1 MAKPVSKSSRAQGSP
16 VPLRVLIVEH
26 NQADVELAVKELER
40 AGFQVSAEMAET
52 AEEFTQRLAQREYD
66 VVLADYRLPGWTGM
80 DALAILRQ
88 QGFTLPFI
96 LVTGTLGE
104 ERAVECIKQGV
115 TDYVLKDHLVT
126 LPLAV
131 RRALDEQKLR
141 GDRELAEE
149 ALRES
154 ESKLDR
160 KSTRLNSSHIQKS
173 RMPSSA

>member
-1 MAKPVSKSSRAQGSP
+1 MAKPVSKSSRVQGSP

-52 AEEFTQRLAQREYD
+52 PEEFTQRLAQREYD

-104 ERAVECIKQGV
+104 ERAV
-115 TDYVLKDHLVT
+115 
-126 LPLAV
+126 
-131 RRALDEQKLR
+131 
-141 GDRELAEE
+141 
-149 ALRES
+149 
-154 ESKLDR
+154 
-160 KSTRLNSSHIQKS
+160 
-173 RMPSSA
+173 